1 MPRRC
6 ACCWHPNRANL
17 EARILNGASVQL
29 IAAEIGVNQSAVY
42 RHFRLHV
49 RGRIAA
55 ALNDRAIS
63 THVADMADRLASLL
77 DETER
82 IREQA
87 LATGDGKLLLA
98 AVQQDRETVSV
109 LMARLGI
116 DHTELICGIREAQAL
131 IQACAAVLPRH
142 PAALRDLIESVP
154 NCAQGPEV
162 VEALKSIEA
171 SRFTKE
177 PA

>member
-1 MPRRC
+1 M
-6 ACCWHPNRANL
+6 CWHPNRADL
-17 EARILNGASVQL
+17 EVRILNGASIRL
-29 IAAEIGVNQSAVY
+29 ISDEIGHGESSVY
-42 RHFRLHV
+42 RHIRNHV
-49 RGRIAA
+49 RTHLAE
-55 ALNDRAIS
+55 ALSERAIS

-87 LATGDGKLLLA
+87 HTTGDGKLLLA

-116 DHTELICGIREAQAL
+116 DHTELIGGIREAQAL
-131 IQACAAVLPRH
+131 IQACAEVLPRH
-142 PAALRDLIESVP
+142 PAALRDLIESMP
-154 NCAQGPEV
+154 NSAHGAEV
-162 VEALKSIEA
+162 VDALKSIEA

-177 PA
+177 SV